1 VTSRE
6 IPNFSWQNAMR
17 TPHGPPQ
24 MRESNALLRRDL
36 LTVTQ
41 PLEVRSLGRLP

>member
-1 VTSRE
+1 VASRE
-6 IPNFSWQNAMR
+6 IPNYDRHEDTAW
-17 TPHGPPQ
+17 TPPQ
-24 MRESNALLRRDL
+24 MRESNALLRADL